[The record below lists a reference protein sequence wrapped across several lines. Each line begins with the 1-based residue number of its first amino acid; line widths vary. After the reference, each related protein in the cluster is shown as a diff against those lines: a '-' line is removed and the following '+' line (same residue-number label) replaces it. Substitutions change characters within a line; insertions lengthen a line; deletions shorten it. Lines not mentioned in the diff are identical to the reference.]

1 MKKII
6 RSGIIVFCLLLTA
19 FAISIPA
26 VNDLTAK
33 KLELRLMELPLPP
46 DSELTASV
54 SKAGKLT
61 GNGNGMQYF
70 AALLIESEL
79 TAAELEAHYSKYR
92 HDMWDCM
99 IKEQSENA
107 IKVID
112 HGELSFDAE
121 LLNNKQYYIV
131 YSWGS
136 GIKPFSLLDIR
147 GN

>member
-1 MKKII
+1 
-6 RSGIIVFCLLLTA
+6 
-19 FAISIPA
+19 
-26 VNDLTAK
+26 
-33 KLELRLMELPLPP
+33 
-46 DSELTASV
+46 
-54 SKAGKLT
+54 
-61 GNGNGMQYF
+61 
-70 AALLIESEL
+70 
-79 TAAELEAHYSKYR
+79 
-92 HDMWDCM
+92 M